1 MTPGSD
7 ESIHPLLAD
16 LADFSPSSDRNFLFV
31 QTNHLVRAIQDAYV
45 RTGTPILPDQIT
57 TLREFCRR
65 HHENSN
71 SQTTLISD
79 GQSLQLLSET
89 LETIREDIPFFFSRH
104 NPAPTTLKDLL
115 ALRDIL
121 SQRRIAFFESEQIRN
136 SEKCRQIN
144 LALEAYSRAL
154 EQRGLTDATGLIEWT
169 ISAIDTGLPNTFGT
183 VRFRGF
189 HKPLPREKELIRA
202 IRDHAEHC
210 VYQYPTGRDQSIY
223 DIPDWFGDGIT
234 PMDEP
239 PLSKLFTGEE
249 IRSDEGI
256 SIGIFQS
263 PREELESI
271 AEEICYLHE
280 SGVSLHDIT
289 VVTPDISSHALI
301 TGIFQDFG
309 ISSQISAGEALNR
322 EPLVGFFTLFPS
334 LVADNFPRED
344 LMSLMASPFFR
355 SDQPDIRLPGIG
367 VVDMILRR
375 ARIME
380 GPSWDRNLEALA
392 EGSEGGSNGETG
404 EAINP
409 TDLAAVRGWIERFQT
424 DLLTLRVEQTLS
436 EHVTVFRQILD
447 HWVRP
452 GFIGKPDTVRVS
464 QREKRAWERF
474 DLCLTRLSALSE
486 PGRKI
491 GVGSFSRYLNY
502 LLEELVTISEDQGGV
517 TVMRL
522 SETAYLH
529 LPYLFLAGLVEGDIP
544 RPSTRLPLLTAA
556 ESDLLGGRSLSEV
569 ISGEQYS
576 FISAISAGDQ
586 VYLSAPRSRGEK
598 IQLTSPFLEE
608 VRHRLNPPEWGRVIT
623 RSKSHAAMSA
633 GRLIAKGTE
642 ASSDMTTDT
651 DEALDRTTEKILD
664 LLSADQTYGSVAD
677 RILMEDWYRT
687 GVPDSPYDGV
697 LSDDQDATAWLT
709 ERFGPA
715 KVWAPTRLETYAT
728 CPFRF
733 FLQQVLRLSPLPDVD
748 PALTPAQRGNFIH
761 DTLCDFFRQWSQDG
775 PRQITR
781 QYLAGATDLLKE
793 IGIEKS
799 RRYTFT
805 TPAWHAT
812 LLSLFGDRDQPGL
825 FDRFL
830 ACEAAR
836 EETTL
841 LPGYFECEIG
851 AEKAG
856 DDSGNRNGENAGT
869 VQEEESS
876 TGEISG
882 EDRRAE
888 ERSWVLLDQG
898 DEEPVRIS
906 GRIDRVD
913 LSRDG
918 YFAIIDYKTGS
929 SYPNAKGIREGTALQ
944 LPLYLLALEKM
955 HEDDETPLTGIAG
968 SYCEISRKVRQSWPL
983 LNPDHKSLVGA
994 GNGRA
999 TTGFRD
1005 ILMNSLDAARTCI
1018 SHIRSG
1024 RFPLP
1029 ETCQVPYCEYTGICR
1044 FNRFRI
1050 SDSGEE
1056 S

>member
-1 MTPGSD
+1 MIPGSD

-16 LADFSPSSDRNFLFV
+16 LADFSPSSDRGFLFV
-31 QTNHLVRAIQDAYV
+31 QTNQFARAIQDAYV
-45 RTGTPILPDQIT
+45 STGTPILPDQIT

-65 HHENSN
+65 YHENSN
-71 SQTTLISD
+71 TRTTLISD

-104 NPAPTTLKDLL
+104 NPAPTTLKDIL

-121 SQRRIAFFESEQIRN
+121 SQRRITFFEPEQIRN

-144 LALEAYSRAL
+144 LALETYNRAL
-154 EQRGLTDATGLIEWT
+154 DQRGLTDATGLIEWT
-169 ISAIDTGLPNTFGT
+169 ISAIDAGMPDTFGN
-183 VRFRGF
+183 VIFRGF

-210 VYQYPTGRDQSIY
+210 LYQYPTGRDQSIY
-223 DIPDWFGDGIT
+223 DTPDWFGDGIT

-239 PLSKLFTGEE
+239 PLSGLFTGEE
-249 IRSDEGI
+249 IRRHEGI

-263 PREELESI
+263 PHEELESI
-271 AEEICYLHE
+271 AEEICSLHE
-280 SGVSLHDIT
+280 NGVLLEDIT
-289 VVTPDISSHALI
+289 VATPDISSHTLI
-301 TGIFQDFG
+301 TGIFHDFG
-309 ISSQISAGEALNR
+309 IPLQISAGEALNR

-344 LMSLMASPFFR
+344 LISLMANPFFR
-355 SDQPDIRLPGIG
+355 SDQPDIRLPGNG
-367 VVDMILRR
+367 AVDMILRK
-375 ARIME
+375 ARIVD
-380 GPSWDRNLEALA
+380 GPSWDSKLEALT
-392 EGSEGGSNGETG
+392 EGSEDGSNGENG
-404 EAINP
+404 EAIKHD
-409 TDLAAVRGWIERFQT
+409 DLVAVRVWIERFQT
-424 DLLTLRVEQTLS
+424 DLLTLRIEQTLS
-436 EHVTVFRQILD
+436 EHVAAFRLILN
-447 HWVRP
+447 HWVKP
-452 GFIGKPDTVRVS
+452 GFIGEPDTVRAT
-464 QREKRAWERF
+464 QREKRAWKRF

-486 PGRKI
+486 PGRNI

-502 LLEELVTISEDQGGV
+502 LLEELVTIGEDQGGV
-517 TVMRL
+517 RVMRL
-522 SETAYLH
+522 SETAHLH

-576 FISAISAGDQ
+576 FISAISAGGR

-598 IQLTSPFLEE
+598 VQLTSPFLEE
-608 VRHRLNPPEWGRVIT
+608 VRHRLNPSEWGRVIT
-623 RSKSHAAMSA
+623 RSKSHAAISA
-633 GRLIAKGTE
+633 GRLMAKGTE
-642 ASSDMTTDT
+642 ASSDEVIGGDWAV
-651 DEALDRTTEKILD
+651 DERAEKILD
-664 LLSADQTYGSVAD
+664 LLSADQTYGSVAE
-677 RILMEDWYRT
+677 RILMENWHRT
-687 GVPDSPYDGV
+687 GSADSPYDGI
-697 LSDDQDATAWLT
+697 LSDDEDATAWLS

-733 FLQQVLRLSPLPDVD
+733 FLQQVLHLSSLPEVD

-775 PRQITR
+775 PRQ
-781 QYLAGATDLLKE
+781 YLASATDLLKE

-812 LLSLFGDRDQPGL
+812 LLSLFGDLEQPGL

-851 AEKAG
+851 AERAG
-856 DDSGNRNGENAGT
+856 DETGNGESADR
-869 VQEEESS
+869 VQEGEIT
-876 TGEISG
+876 TGDISG

-888 ERSWVLLDQG
+888 ERACVLLDQG
-898 DEEPVRIS
+898 DGEPVRIS

-955 HEDDETPLTGIAG
+955 HEADELPLTGIAG
-968 SYCEISRKVRQSWPL
+968 SYCEISRKVRQNWPL
-983 LNPDHKSLVGA
+983 LSPDHKSLVGA
-994 GNGRA
+994 GSSRA

-1005 ILMNSLDAARTCI
+1005 VLMNSLDAARDCI
-1018 SHIRSG
+1018 SQIRSG